1 MLHVCIWYGCSHC
14 ILYVVKVLESG
25 QEEGQKKLEKALE
38 QGNVACQGADPE
50 DKEVIEEEV
59 CLLQEEYDTFL

>member
-1 MLHVCIWYGCSHC
+1 MAQVSHC
-14 ILYVVKVLESG
+14 ALYALQVLESE

-38 QGNVACQGADPE
+38 QGDVACQVADPE

-59 CLLQEEYDTFL
+59 GLLQEEYDTYM

>member
-1 MLHVCIWYGCSHC
+1 VQ
-14 ILYVVKVLESG
+14 VLESG
-25 QEEGQKKLEKALE
+25 QAEGQKKLEKALE
-38 QGNVACQGADPE
+38 QGNVACQVADPE